1 MAVPCNVWLKREFRL
16 FRAGQFLAKRR
27 IIKGDG
33 LMTVQFLAKR
43 RIIKGD
49 GLRAGQFLAD
59 HRLKKDNGIGAGSR
73 R

>member
-1 MAVPCNVWLKREFRL
+1 MVVPCNVWLRREFRL

-33 LMTVQFLAKR
+33 LM
-43 RIIKGD
+43 
-49 GLRAGQFLAD
+49 AGRFLAD